1 MQEHEKLIKSL
12 HPFERKILPLLRKFS
27 TIEELEAHSKLK
39 QVEIVRALQ
48 WLENKNLVKIEK
60 FPKDIVL
67 LDKNGILYLEKKLPE
82 RRLLEA
88 VAKKQ
93 ISFDE
98 AKKILDKD
106 EFTIAL
112 GLLKNKNLIK
122 IENGKISITEQGKQY
137 LDKEFLEEMLLK
149 KLSQGGS
156 LFVDSLLPEE
166 RYALEQLR
174 KRKQIVKIEKFVE
187 RRAYLS
193 DLGKKIANQDL
204 KLDLIES
211 LTPSII
217 KKGLWKEKEF
227 RRYDI
232 KINVPKR
239 YAARE
244 HIIHEVIKYIKKIWL
259 ELGFKEM
266 QGSLIQPAFWN
277 FDALFVP
284 QDHPARDAQDTFFIP
299 GKASLPKE
307 IVKHVEQ
314 THENGW
320 TTKSKGWKYF
330 WNLEEARKLVLRTH
344 TTVLSAR
351 TLAGLTK
358 KDLPAKFFAVGK
370 NFRNETVDWSHLFE
384 LIQVEGIVVDE
395 NVNLRHLIG
404 YLKEFFRKMGYE
416 KIRVR
421 PGYFPYTEPSCE
433 VDVFHPEKKQWMELG
448 GAGIFRPEVTKPL
461 LGFECPVLAWGLGLE
476 RTIMEYYGIKDIR
489 DIYKNNLSQL
499 NEFKSWIKYPS

>member
-1 MQEHEKLIKSL
+1 MQHEALIKSL

-149 KLSQGGS
+149 KLSQEGS

-307 IVKHVEQ
+307 IVKSVEQ

-320 TTKSKGWKYF
+320 TTRSKGWRYF

>member
-1 MQEHEKLIKSL
+1 M
-12 HPFERKILPLLRKFS
+12 
-27 TIEELEAHSKLK
+27 
-39 QVEIVRALQ
+39 
-48 WLENKNLVKIEK
+48 
-60 FPKDIVL
+60 KD
-67 LDKNGILYLEKKLPE
+67 
-82 RRLLEA
+82 
-88 VAKKQ
+88 
-93 ISFDE
+93 
-98 AKKILDKD
+98 
-106 EFTIAL
+106 
-112 GLLKNKNLIK
+112 
-122 IENGKISITEQGKQY
+122 
-137 LDKEFLEEMLLK
+137 
-149 KLSQGGS
+149 
-156 LFVDSLLPEE
+156 
-166 RYALEQLR
+166 
-174 KRKQIVKIEKFVE
+174 EKFVE
-187 RRAYLS
+187 RRAYLN

-217 KKGLWKEKEF
+217 KRGLWKEKEF

-351 TLAGLTK
+351 TLASLTK

>member
-67 LDKNGILYLEKKLPE
+67 LDKNGILYLEKRLPE

-93 ISFDE
+93 ISFDQ
-98 AKKILDKD
+98 AKEILDKD

-112 GLLKNKNLIK
+112 GLLKNKGLIK

-149 KLSQGGS
+149 KLSQEGS

-174 KRKQIVKIEKFVE
+174 KRKQIIKVEKFVE

-217 KKGLWKEKEF
+217 KRGLWKEKEF

-307 IVKHVEQ
+307 IIKHVEQ

-351 TLAGLTK
+351 TLASLTK

>member
-1 MQEHEKLIKSL
+1 MQEYEGLIKSL

-39 QVEIVRALQ
+39 QVEVVRALQ

-149 KLSQGGS
+149 KLSQEGS

-307 IVKHVEQ
+307 IVKSVEQ

-320 TTKSKGWKYF
+320 TTRSKGWRYF

>member
-60 FPKDIVL
+60 FPKDMVL

-98 AKKILDKD
+98 AKEILDKD

-112 GLLKNKNLIK
+112 GLLKNKGLIK

-149 KLSQGGS
+149 KLSQEGS

-174 KRKQIVKIEKFVE
+174 KRKQIIKVEKFVE

-217 KKGLWKEKEF
+217 KRGLWKEKEF

-307 IVKHVEQ
+307 IIKHVEQ

-351 TLAGLTK
+351 TLASLTK